1 MWDVNVELVF
11 VLQGIIFGNTAT
23 LLQTHT
29 ISTVIHGSFFFF
41 FFVCQDRGQA
51 KGFGPRCWLKIVR
64 LLLVKVM
71 ISNQSNEQKKD
82 IKKKKNLKKRRE
94 EEEAKMGVNNGVVI
108 VIVDN
113 FAFVRHLG

>member
-41 FFVCQDRGQA
+41 F
-51 KGFGPRCWLKIVR
+51 R
-64 LLLVKVM
+64 LSRSWSSKRVWAALLAQNSEAVA
-71 ISNQSNEQKKD
+71 SEGDD
-82 IKKKKNLKKRRE
+82 IKPK
-94 EEEAKMGVNNGVVI
+94 
-108 VIVDN
+108 
-113 FAFVRHLG
+113 

>member
-1 MWDVNVELVF
+1 
-11 VLQGIIFGNTAT
+11 
-23 LLQTHT
+23 
-29 ISTVIHGSFFFF
+29 
-41 FFVCQDRGQA
+41 
-51 KGFGPRCWLKIVR
+51 
-64 LLLVKVM
+64 M

-113 FAFVRHLG
+113 FAFVRHLGWFLSMCIIINQNIKKGMKIEKDL